1 MTAIAGDTT
10 LIVGIVV
17 SYLLIVL
24 AVGQYASRKTGDSR
38 EEYFMASRS
47 FGTLVLLAALFA
59 TNMSA
64 VVMIGAPSLAY
75 DIGPN
80 AYGYFVGLFVF
91 TFPLF
96 VMTIGH
102 RVWLVGKRFDHI
114 TPGQVLN
121 HRFQSSTLGVLAMLV
136 FTFWT
141 VPYLLVGIQGGGI
154 AFEQLTSGAVPY
166 WLGGLAV
173 TLVVLVYVSTG
184 GMRGTGWT
192 NAFQGTVFVV
202 ALVGFAIVI
211 PEQLGGFEAAT
222 RATLDVNPALV
233 NRAGL
238 PPLGWKTYL
247 SVAVMV
253 SIETFILPHLF
264 IRYMTSR
271 SSKQLRRTA
280 VVYPIAILLSWG
292 PAVMLGFWGLGQ
304 FPDIA
309 NPDFI
314 LPTLIQANFPTWLV
328 GLALAGI
335 LAALMST
342 LDGQVL
348 TLATMLTEDVLR
360 PFTDID
366 ERTEVF
372 ATRGFIVAIL
382 AVAYVAALLTKE
394 SIIDTTIFAF
404 SGYALTFLPIVS
416 GFYSERV
423 TEAASGTG
431 LVLGFVG
438 LWAFHLGVLPGSLT
452 VGFLPVIPVLVA
464 QAVVMVAVALVTA
477 PPDDER
483 VDQYRTLFEGE
494 W

>member
-1 MTAIAGDTT
+1 MTSLTGGTA
-10 LIVGIVV
+10 LIIGIVV
-17 SYLLIVL
+17 AYLLVVL
-24 AVGQYASRKTGDSR
+24 GIGQYASRRTGESR

-47 FGTLVLLAALFA
+47 FGTIVLLAALFA

-75 DIGPN
+75 NIGPN
-80 AYGYFVGLFVF
+80 AYGYFVGLLVF
-91 TFPLF
+91 AFPLF
-96 VMTIGH
+96 MMTIGH

-121 HRFQSSTLGVLAMLV
+121 HRFESSSLGVVAMLI

-154 AFEQLTSGAVPY
+154 AFEQLTSGTVPY

-173 TLVVLVYVSTG
+173 TLVVLAYVSTG

-202 ALVGFAIVI
+202 ALIGFAIVI
-211 PEQLGGFEAAT
+211 PEQLGGFTAAT
-222 RATLDVNPALV
+222 RATLDINPTLM

-271 SSKQLRRTA
+271 SSKQLQRTA

-292 PAVMLGFWGLGQ
+292 PAVLLGFWGLGQ

-314 LPTLIQANFPTWLV
+314 LPALIQANFPTWLV

-366 ERTEVF
+366 ERTEVL

-382 AVAYVAALLTKE
+382 AVAYVAALLTKD

-423 TEAASGTG
+423 TELASGTG

-438 LWAFHLGVLPGSLT
+438 LWAFQLGFLPGSLT
-452 VGFLPVIPVLVA
+452 FGFLPVIPLLVV
-464 QAVVMVAVALVTA
+464 QAAVMVVVSLLTS
-477 PPDDER
+477 PPTEERIDE
-483 VDQYRTLFEGE
+483 YRSLFEGH